1 MARFAL
7 HADRFFLPGVPVDDG
22 YLVVENGRFVGWQ
35 ADRPEG
41 EVREYQGRWIAPG
54 FVDTH
59 IHGMFDHDVMD
70 CDARG
75 VAEISKGIPRFG
87 VTSWTPTTLTATTE
101 QLSKACAAVAEAKG
115 RPGARVQGIF
125 LEGPFFTER
134 HAGAQNPKY
143 FCDPSVEKLGIW
155 QEAADG
161 LVSKIAV
168 APERDGITE
177 FCRGAERAGVAV
189 ALGHSDATYEQT
201 ILAVNAGASVFV
213 HTFNGMNEFL
223 HRAPGLPGAALAAR
237 STYAELICD
246 GHHVAP
252 AAARAFIAAKGFDHV
267 VLITDCM
274 RAGGMPDGD
283 YKLGEL
289 PVVVSKGTARL
300 KEGGNLAGSI
310 LTLDQAIRNVVAW
323 GAVTPEQAIR
333 MASENPA
340 RANGIDGVCGSILP
354 GRAADFVVL
363 SPELRVAETYVGGKS
378 LFRARV

>member
-1 MARFAL
+1 MARFAI
-7 HADRFFLPGVPVDDG
+7 HAERFFLPGTPVDGG
-22 YLVVENGRFVGWQ
+22 YLVIEDGRFVGWQ
-35 ADRPEG
+35 AERPEG
-41 EVREYQGRWIAPG
+41 EVREYRDRWVAPG

-59 IHGMFDHDVMD
+59 VHGMFDHDVMD

-101 QLSKACAAVAEAKG
+101 QLSKACVAVAEAKG
-115 RPGARVQGIF
+115 KPGARIQGIF

-143 FCDPSVEKLGIW
+143 FCDPSIDKLGAW
-155 QEAADG
+155 QESADG
-161 LVSKIAV
+161 LISKIAV
-168 APERDGITE
+168 APERDGVME
-177 FCRGAERAGVAV
+177 FCRGAERAGVVV

-201 ILAVNAGASVFV
+201 ISAVNAGASVFV

-246 GHHVAP
+246 GHHVVP

-289 PVVVSKGTARL
+289 PVVVADGTARL
-300 KEGGNLAGSI
+300 KDGGNLAGSI
-310 LTLDQAIRNVVAW
+310 LTLDQAVRNVVAW

-340 RANGIDGVCGSILP
+340 RANGIGGVCGSILP
-354 GRAADFVVL
+354 GRAADLVVL
-363 SPELRVAETYVGGKS
+363 SRELRVAETYVGGKS